1 MPEGPTCAMAR
12 MWTSTPLFGLVESCW
27 KYQVGWWYLRLMW
40 HIGIYDARR
49 ARRRHGRYEFFYT
62 MIIIDFYLSL
72 KSLTVWITRAQL
84 LKKQENLIFLGR
96 LERYPKPTDN
106 QLRNFFPSPLG
117 LRVFFGGSGHAEGHL
132 RTKIFRSTIFSQ
144 MIIISPLLQDVP
156 YSQI

>member
-1 MPEGPTCAMAR
+1 MPEGPTGAMAR

-72 KSLTVWITRAQL
+72 KSLTVWITRAKL
-84 LKKQENLIFLGR
+84 PKKQENLIFLGR

-106 QLRNFFPSPLG
+106 QLRIFFPSPLG
-117 LRVFFGGSGHAEGHL
+117 LRVFFWWF
-132 RTKIFRSTIFSQ
+132 RTCIRSPQNKNFSLNNFFPDGYDTGL
-144 MIIISPLLQDVP
+144 SRP
-156 YSQI
+156 Y